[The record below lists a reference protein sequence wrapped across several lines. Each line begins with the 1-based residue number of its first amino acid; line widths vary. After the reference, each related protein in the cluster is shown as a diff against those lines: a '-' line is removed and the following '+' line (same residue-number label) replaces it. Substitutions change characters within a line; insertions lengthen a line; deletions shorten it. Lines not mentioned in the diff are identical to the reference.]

1 MFRTIDTSI
10 SASCLILWHTQA
22 EPHFVCH
29 WKPRDRWPFIFWT
42 CI

>member
-22 EPHFVCH
+22 KHILYVIGNQETDDLLSFGRV
-29 WKPRDRWPFIFWT
+29 
-42 CI
+42 